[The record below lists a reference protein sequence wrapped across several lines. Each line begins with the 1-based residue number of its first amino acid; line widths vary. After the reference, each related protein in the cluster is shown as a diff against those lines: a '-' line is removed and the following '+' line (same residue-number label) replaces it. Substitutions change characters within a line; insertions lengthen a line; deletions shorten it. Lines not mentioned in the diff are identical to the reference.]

1 MGEEIRGSS
10 SRTTQMPIVDLPTHW
25 EATLAFPV
33 AESAEEAST
42 RREGILASEM
52 VAPASLPGATLDYP
66 ASAEVPDTPL
76 EALTSIPSP
85 ASLLA
90 VLVSP
95 EAAVETL
102 AIHLDPSAGLAAAIS
117 SHLATRTLA
126 SALEATGMEG
136 SSVRA
141 AVTVEHAITTEM

>member
-42 RREGILASEM
+42 RREGIPASEM
-52 VAPASLPGATLDYP
+52 VAPASLPGTTLDYP

-90 VLVSP
+90 VL
-95 EAAVETL
+95 
-102 AIHLDPSAGLAAAIS
+102 DPPAGLAAAIS

-136 SSVRA
+136 SSV
-141 AVTVEHAITTEM
+141 